1 MIREIITLR
10 LYKTQQRCF
19 RQVKFDPP
27 SFFPFPIP
35 FICLLFRRPES
46 RSFPPPLF
54 PERVARFQSASVPS
68 SSIRLLVCLTRQDS
82 PIISITVALLATL
95 STIASLSSSARLG
108 TDSNR
113 TDLPFLQTSI
123 ELCRF
128 WSVGFVGPKP
138 SPIFFAKTPP
148 IQIAPSLPRA
158 AFRGLPS
165 SSSSPLHHPLW
176 GRPPR
181 RWPPPRPSAP

>member
-1 MIREIITLR
+1 MH
-10 LYKTQQRCF
+10 KTQQRCF

-54 PERVARFQSASVPS
+54 RERVARFQSASVPS
-68 SSIRLLVCLTRQDS
+68 SSIHLSVCLTRQDS
-82 PIISITVALLATL
+82 PIISITVALFAIL

-165 SSSSPLHHPLW
+165 SSSSPLHHPPMGSTAPALA
-176 GRPPR
+176 
-181 RWPPPRPSAP
+181 PSSPIGPLIR